1 MKRPKPGRDSHGQ
14 FKEGHNLSLKHGYFP
29 FKVTGKVPSVKG
41 AKYLKA
47 ELKALRAELE
57 AITPGLNVK
66 KALLIEQIVKA
77 RGFMRLFEMYLNDAG
92 ILNPRLR
99 GGVIDFQP
107 GFRTYMSF
115 AIQQHKMLLALG
127 LDTEEADK
135 ILTPFELAKKVD
147 KEVAAKA
154 KAREKA
160 RK

>member
-57 AITPGLNVK
+57 AITPDLNVK
-66 KALLIEQIVKA
+66 KGLLIEQVVKS

-99 GGVIDFQP
+99 GGTVDFQP
-107 GFRTYMSF
+107 GFRTYLSF

-127 LDTEEADK
+127 LDSRQADDVLDVQGFIKEFDKKEA
-135 ILTPFELAKKVD
+135 TKK
-147 KEVAAKA
+147 AG
-154 KAREKA
+154 EKV
-160 RK
+160 KT